1 MEEKIHHTTDEI
13 NHLPFTKGEV
23 TFLVIIFAAVVILA
37 VVGNTIVC
45 ILLRF
50 RYCNI
55 FKCFTTTL
63 GCKKKSSLSKSH
75 NHNNA
80 NNNIDPWVDECQSS
94 QHECSC
100 GKTCTVQTTH
110 RYVIFKSMHR
120 QQDSSAGN
128 YTGSITLS
136 NNIYAL
142 PNEKRNQLTTKQKW
156 KANNY
161 LRGMRTSSI
170 TSLFLF
176 NLSLADILMA
186 VLCIPMNVITEIVY
200 LWWPLGEPLCK
211 IVPYAQGVSVF
222 VSALTHVLIS
232 WDRFVLVFFPLRPRM
247 TQRKA
252 VCLLVGV
259 WILALIIPLPVPIVN
274 RTVKRD
280 NETFCVE
287 DWSLLLSS
295 IKTINMDNFTSLE
308 QIKNE
313 ITLQLFNKPI
323 TLQIDVVYTII
334 LMILQYFLPLGMICG
349 TYTAIGIKVNR
360 LQTPGERDSARDQK
374 LTKAKR
380 KMVKMLTLVALM
392 YGLSQLPRHTIY
404 LHGLINR
411 EFWFKSYSI
420 KAWAVANFARD
431 SSTCYNPFIYAWINK
446 NFRQDIYHLFYSC
459 FLSCFTIHLPNSLRS
474 IKTKRFN
481 QKIINSNN
489 NKNKKKNKNI
499 QLPIIH
505 VNQPTLNETSSNSIQ
520 FYPINHSSIHHSEI
534 HDELSIIT

>member
-1 MEEKIHHTTDEI
+1 MEEKIHYTTDEI
-13 NHLPFTKGEV
+13 NHLPFSKGEV
-23 TFLVIIFAAVVILA
+23 TFLVVIFAAVVILA

-55 FKCFTTTL
+55 FKYFTTTL
-63 GCKKKSSLSKSH
+63 GCKKKSTLSKSH
-75 NHNNA
+75 NHNA
-80 NNNIDPWVDECQSS
+80 NIDPWVDECQSS

-120 QQDSSAGN
+120 QHDSSGGN

-136 NNIYAL
+136 NNIHAL
-142 PNEKRNQLTTKQKW
+142 PSEKRNQLTTKQKW
-156 KANNY
+156 KADNY
-161 LRGMRTSSI
+161 LKGMRTSSI

-247 TQRKA
+247 THRKA
-252 VCLLVGV
+252 VYLLVGV

-280 NETFCVE
+280 NQTFCVE

-313 ITLQLFNKPI
+313 ITIQLFNKPI

-420 KAWAVANFARD
+420 KVWAVANFARD

-459 FLSCFTIHLPNSLRS
+459 FLSSCFTIHLPNT
-474 IKTKRFN
+474 IKQFK
-481 QKIINSNN
+481 QKIKKNTTTITTGTTTTTNTTTTINSN
-489 NKNKKKNKNI
+489 KHKKNI

-505 VNQPTLNETSSNSIQ
+505 VNQPTLMKIAQIQ
-520 FYPINHSSIHHSEI
+520 
-534 HDELSIIT
+534 

>member
-1 MEEKIHHTTDEI
+1 MDEQIHSNVDEF
-13 NHLPFTKGEV
+13 NHLTFTKSEV
-23 TFLVIIFAAVVILA
+23 TFLVVIFAAVVILA

-55 FKCFTTTL
+55 FKFFTNTL
-63 GCKKKSSLSKSH
+63 RCKKKYSLSKSI
-75 NHNNA
+75 NN
-80 NNNIDPWVDECQSS
+80 NNNIDPWVDECPSS

-100 GKTCTVQTTH
+100 GKTCIVQNTH
-110 RYVIFKSMHR
+110 RYVIFKSTHKQCEPGAR
-120 QQDSSAGN
+120 GGN
-128 YTGSITLS
+128 YTGSLTVA
-136 NNIYAL
+136 NNISNL
-142 PNEKRNQLTTKQKW
+142 PNEKRINLTTKRKW
-156 KANNY
+156 KADNY

-232 WDRFVLVFFPLRPRM
+232 WDRFVLVFFPLQPRM

-252 VCLLVGV
+252 VYLLLCV

-274 RTVKRD
+274 KTVKRD

-295 IKTINMDNFTSLE
+295 IKTINVDNFTNLG
-308 QIKNE
+308 QINNE
-313 ITLQLFNKPI
+313 ITLQMFDKPV
-323 TLQIDVVYTII
+323 TLQIDVVYTIV

-374 LTKAKR
+374 LTRAKR

-420 KAWAVANFARD
+420 KAWAAANFARD

-459 FLSCFTIHLPNSLRS
+459 FLSCFKIRLPKLSRSNKTILSSR
-474 IKTKRFN
+474 KN
-481 QKIINSNN
+481 QNN
-489 NKNKKKNKNI
+489 NNNNNNNNI
-499 QLPIIH
+499 QLPIIRMSQPS
-505 VNQPTLNETSSNSIQ
+505 VNEESPNRVH
-520 FYPINHSSIHHSEI
+520 FFPISHSATHTEL
-534 HDELSIIT
+534 HDESNVNRFSDA